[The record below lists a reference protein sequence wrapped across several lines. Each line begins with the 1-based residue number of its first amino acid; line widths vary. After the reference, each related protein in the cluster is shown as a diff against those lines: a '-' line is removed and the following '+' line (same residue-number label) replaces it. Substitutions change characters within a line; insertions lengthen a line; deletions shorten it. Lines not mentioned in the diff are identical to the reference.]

1 MQSIDDIIKMAS
13 NVQAELARAQE
24 GLDKLEVEGSS
35 GGGLVKVR
43 SEERRVGKE
52 C

>member
-1 MQSIDDIIKMAS
+1 MK
-13 NVQAELARAQE
+13 ELRHLSME
-24 GLDKLEVEGSS
+24 ELKLEDEF
-35 GGGLVKVR
+35 VR